1 MENKNFAKAFLAGFF
16 SIGLSPVPQEI
27 PCVPELDERPVWDGV
42 RDCFA
47 DAGMRMADARTELAP
62 DA

>member
-1 MENKNFAKAFLAGFF
+1 MENTDFAKAFLAGF
-16 SIGLSPVPQEI
+16 LSLGISPTSQEI
-27 PCVPELDERPVWDGV
+27 PNVPELDERPVWDGV

-47 DAGMRMADARTELAP
+47 DAGMRMAEARTELAP